1 MEDTRDG
8 GLMAQAKRSR
18 RAAVEANKVM
28 AAAGSVGA
36 IVGQGS
42 RLSADAPVAG
52 AAENV
57 APGSAAR

>member
-1 MEDTRDG
+1 VDDTRDG
-8 GLMAQAKRSR
+8 GLMAQAKRSW
-18 RAAVEANKVM
+18 RATVEADKVM
-28 AAAGSVGA
+28 AGGGSVGT

>member
-1 MEDTRDG
+1 MDDTRDG
-8 GLMAQAKRSR
+8 GLMMQAKRSW
-18 RAAVEANKVM
+18 RATVEADKVM
-28 AAAGSVGA
+28 AGGGSVGT

>member
-1 MEDTRDG
+1 VDDTRDG
-8 GLMAQAKRSR
+8 GLMAQAKRSWR
-18 RAAVEANKVM
+18 PTVEADKVS
-28 AAAGSVGA
+28 AAAGSVGT

>member
-1 MEDTRDG
+1 VEDTRDG
-8 GLMAQAKRSR
+8 GLMAQAKRSW

-28 AAAGSVGA
+28 AGGSSVGMIA
-36 IVGQGS
+36 GQGS
-42 RLSADAPVAG
+42 RLSVDAPVAG